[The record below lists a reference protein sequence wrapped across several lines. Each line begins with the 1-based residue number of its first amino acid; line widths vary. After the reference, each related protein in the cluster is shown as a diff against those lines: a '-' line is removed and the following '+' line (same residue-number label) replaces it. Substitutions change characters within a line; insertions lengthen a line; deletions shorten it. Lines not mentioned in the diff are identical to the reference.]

1 MRVEKIYY
9 VYMLA
14 SKRNGTLYIG
24 VTNDIIRRV
33 SEHKEGIGS
42 VFTKSYGVKL
52 LVYYES
58 FSYVED
64 AIYREKT
71 LKRWKRQWKLNLIES
86 HNPQWR
92 DLFQDFS

>member
-14 SKRNGTLYIG
+14 SKRNGTLG

-64 AIYREKT
+64 AIYREKI
-71 LKRWKRQWKLNLIES
+71 LKQWKRQ
-86 HNPQWR
+86 
-92 DLFQDFS
+92 